1 MHDYLN
7 KKIIGDDKMI
17 SDGQF
22 AIVGI
27 ISHIIFIYIAWKMML
42 GINFEP
48 IVRKN
53 RVTEAQVIIIFIAII
68 IGSGVSRFV
77 LDVIRWSQDIFTLF

>member
-1 MHDYLN
+1 MKN
-7 KKIIGDDKMI
+7 KFIGDDKMI

-48 IVRKN
+48 IVRRN
-53 RVTEAQVIIIFIAII
+53 RVTEAQVIMIFIAVI

-77 LDVIRWSQDIFTLF
+77 LDIIRWSQDIFTLF